1 MEKAEDGW
9 RVFFLDY
16 GEQRDVAECDIL
28 RLPDKFCTL
37 PAQAI
42 ECSLVLV
49 NPIGRPRSARR
60 SYRYFTGIGVG
71 SRCREQVII

>member
-1 MEKAEDGW
+1 MEKVEDGW

-42 ECSLVLV
+42 ECSLVHV
-49 NPIGRPRSARR
+49 KPIGRPWSARH
-60 SYRYFTGIGVG
+60 SYRYFMWIGFG